1 MVMLLITGIVFSTL
15 ILSLI
20 AFPFPASAQK
30 GPNFIPGSEVVG
42 VFGKIPGQDL
52 IVHAWVVVP
61 PGADKNEVVS
71 EVLRQQGARPWAHDE
86 FSTTGLVWDQFF
98 DSDQTNNFVT
108 QNYNSKDDPTGGGL
122 NALMNTFQSW
132 NGVTTSVFEFLYGGE
147 TGRCPS
153 LVRECPGPQKFDG
166 KNDVAWLGLTGCC
179 TLGVTWFGTST
190 DEADMAL
197 NNNFDWAS
205 VEQDGFDVETVFL
218 HENGHVVGLGHSE
231 EKLAVMYPSYQ
242 GVRQNLHQDDKDGI
256 AWLYPS
262 VVDNPPTVSITNPKN
277 GETISGTVNIS
288 ADASDSDG
296 SVVQVEFF
304 VDDVSVGV
312 DSDGSNGWSTS
323 WDTTTASDG
332 TRSISATATDND
344 AKKASDSIS
353 VIVDNIDDLPS
364 VSITNPIDGSTVSGI
379 VTITADASDDKG
391 VTQVEFFV
399 DGASVGVDNDGSNG
413 WSASWDSTTAVDG
426 SPHNISAKATDTAN
440 QTTNDSINVTVNN
453 SSPTTAGVDSITYQ
467 WEGGKNKDKH
477 LNIIVHVSDNLDSS
491 VSGASVS
498 ITLTNSVSGGPW
510 SGTATTGSD
519 GYVTF
524 SLKNA
529 PSGTYTTTITDV
541 TASGLTWDGVTP
553 LNSTTK

>member
-30 GPNFIPGSEVVG
+30 GPGFIPGSEVVG

-61 PGADKNEVVS
+61 PGADKNEVAS
-71 EVLRQQGARPWAHDE
+71 EALRQQGARPWAHDE

-98 DSDQTNNFVT
+98 DRDQTNNFVT
-108 QNYNSKDDPTGGGL
+108 QNYNPKNDPTGGGL

-153 LVRECPGPQKFDG
+153 LVRECPGPQNFDG

-197 NNNFDWAS
+197 NNNFDWAT
-205 VEQDGFDVETVFL
+205 VEEDGFDVETVFL

-256 AWLYPS
+256 AWLYPG
-262 VVDNPPTVSITNPKN
+262 VVGNPPTVIILSPADDSSYHV
-277 GETISGTVNIS
+277 GDNIS
-288 ADASDSDG
+288 FSG
-296 SVVQVEFF
+296 
-304 VDDVSVGV
+304 
-312 DSDGSNGWSTS
+312 
-323 WDTTTASDG
+323 TASDIENG
-332 TRSISATATDND
+332 DLTASLVWT
-344 AKKASDSIS
+344 S
-353 VIVDNIDDLPS
+353 NIDGQIGTGGIFSTTLS
-364 VSITNPIDGSTVSGI
+364 EGSH
-379 VTITADASDDKG
+379 TITAS
-391 VTQVEFFV
+391 VTY
-399 DGASVGVDNDGSNG
+399 AVDNSG
-413 WSASWDSTTAVDG
+413 SASISLSVVNDSPITTITMPVDG
-426 SPHNISAKATDTAN
+426 SKFDSSATILFEGSASDTEDGDLTASLSWTSSIDGAIGTGGSFSTTLGDGTHTITAEVTDSGGATASSSITITVGNPPVTA
-440 QTTNDSINVTVNN
+440 
-453 SSPTTAGVDSITYQ
+453 TTAGVDSITYQ
-467 WEGGKNKDKH
+467 GEGGKSKDKH
-477 LNIIVHVSDNLDSS
+477 LNIIVHVSDDLGSS
-491 VSGASVS
+491 ISGASVS
-498 ITLTNSVSGGPW
+498 ITLTNSVTGGPW

-529 PSGTYTTTITDV
+529 PSGCYETTV
-541 TASGLTWDGVTP
+541 NNVGAAGLTWDSFTP
-553 LNSTTK
+553 ANGHCKG